1 MSGEA
6 MSTRS
11 ERGVELGTKAAS
23 EFEMAKTGTR
33 IAGLV
38 RWGLLL
44 GFALAVSLLAQT
56 TTPSTTSIM
65 DTVYRADGT
74 PASGTLLVSWP
85 AFTTAANVAVAAGSN
100 SIAIGANGGISLS
113 LVANAGALPG
123 GSYYTAVYHLSD
135 GTVNKEYWVVPVA
148 ASTRLSEIRSQLV
161 PATVAIQAVS
171 KQYVDASVSSITGN
185 YLLASGGTMSG
196 PLLLAADPT
205 SAQQAADKHYVD
217 DSVGSLLPL
226 SGGSLTG
233 ALMLAADPVNAL
245 QAATKEYVDASP
257 GNASGALA
265 AAEAA
270 QATANA
276 ALPASKV
283 GAAGGAA
290 PLDSAARVPAGN
302 MPVSFV
308 ANINTEIYA
317 GSAPY
322 GAQCNWNG
330 KTGADDT
337 NALRAAI
344 AAAANTA
351 STQTYQQGTQ
361 VVVVPTGTCKISGE
375 LRIPANITLRGVS
388 LESSILQQTSPTAN
402 AVTVTACSSAPPN
415 NTGPYPGCLGGI
427 RDLAIEG
434 SGSATSGTLIELDTI
449 VGYSLSDVRLFD
461 HGGRGIQ
468 INGDTERM
476 DVRNLSMLNIRWPLI
491 LGMDANE
498 NYFYNTRVMWP
509 GETNA
514 AYCYNVNCVNGVYP
528 SSGPIS
534 PDPHGAIYIHEAD
547 NIGFYGG
554 SIKSLQ
560 FIGGVKVFGG
570 DSISLDHIYF
580 EQGFVDAAVIA
591 GGVAEWTTTTA
602 AMTASSPTAAVQNT
616 SWMPQY
622 YTTPSD
628 VDLSLYHAI
637 AYVII
642 PPDFAWGSTAPSSL
656 GGGITKGT
664 YEMAGIAAFAGDG
677 NLYFSTGG
685 RGWRG
690 TTAVAWPAGAVIEA
704 YAGGGI
710 ATFRV
715 SNSHVNDQDAT
726 SGVGG
731 AGANQ
736 IRNCDNSG
744 VNTCAEI
751 VAGFIPDGRWVQA
764 RGNAGDVNTAPPIS
778 MVLSNLAM
786 FTGPAAGQ
794 GLVAIHSNVTL
805 ALDGISQGV
814 SPGEGNSV
822 PSGASLQNVSGGSL
836 VQLPTYANG
845 HQPVLNLQDSTNHRT
860 VSTIGG
866 FYKQAI
872 AVYDANGHTS
882 VGDQVANEYDL
893 MDLPYWATTAPPTV
907 MTGGSLPAGT
917 YSVRTAYTYATGVG
931 ILSPSTMVAVGSG
944 QQFTVP
950 SPAADAAGLATGWDV
965 WIGPSGNETLQ
976 NSTPLAIGTGFPV
989 SSAPSTNGGNVPLG
1003 CSAFCHPLYRFQFL
1017 GGPNNSGSSAAIGLH
1032 QWNPQSSAWV
1042 TKFSVNGSGN
1052 LSAVGSGSFAAGVNV
1067 AGGASITGGTATDTL
1082 TASGSVSSA
1091 SVAASGGITAAS
1103 VSASGG
1109 VNAAT
1114 MTATGGVTAGSV
1126 SASGAVSATNVN
1138 ATNVSAS
1145 GVSSGVVT
1153 SSQINKVFYADGYP
1167 ATGCTVGSTTYT
1179 TQLDCAVATADA
1191 WITANNAGAKL
1202 MLGSGTYTTCA
1213 GILLPSLNGYFG
1225 TLSIQGASQE
1235 QTIISQ
1241 SCTTTNAVVYHADAI
1256 NGSLGRLLLRD
1267 FRINANQK
1275 APSCMDIFG
1284 VNESKIENINCSG
1297 ANGTDHFMKIG
1308 DTPANGSNGQV
1319 YQTPVSNVYITGNPL
1334 PNFATVTANVVGG
1347 AGTSYTVTNG
1357 GSGYGSNNQVYL
1369 LGYGYSKNPCQVMP
1383 TASVTTVSGVVTAVT
1398 PVTTGSNCSGAI
1410 TVMVS
1415 SLPAAAYG
1423 IVFGNFTDNTL
1434 YDVATGGVGTTAAIQ
1449 VLEGDNVF
1457 YHFHPNGGPIGVSD
1471 YGNAYYGT
1479 ECDSLYEYCFD
1490 VEGGT
1495 GIFGTTFTWNN
1506 ATAYPLSAGY
1516 YISPNAFN
1524 AKIIGSMQC
1533 LTNVPSGYVQ
1543 FWNQYGPVTS
1553 ALPSGVTVMADRACA
1568 GTSQTLFG
1576 EPVYLNATNRASS
1589 TNNYFSQPLYFSDS
1603 FWNNTAPVNDPWQ
1616 MVVGGTTVGSPT
1628 YESLNFYAPVGFYN
1642 TFQPTFKLS
1651 YNTSA
1656 TSALNYNSPGWDLN
1670 ATYWDGTQSQSSD
1683 WIVKQTL
1690 GSGSNPVST
1699 LTFTPTKTGSTALQ
1713 AQVVV
1718 PSLQIVPGTA
1728 TQPACNAANRSL
1740 HWYVQGTPDH
1750 EQVCVQTATA
1760 GTFAWVQV
1768 L

>member
-1 MSGEA
+1 MLKSDGTGNALKSMAGELRA
-6 MSTRS
+6 
-11 ERGVELGTKAAS
+11 GK
-23 EFEMAKTGTR
+23 
-33 IAGLV
+33 IALS
-38 RWGLLL
+38 
-44 GFALAVSLLAQT
+44 ALAAIGMSVMLILAAAGPSSAQA
-56 TTPSTTSIM
+56 TPPGTTSIQ

-74 PASGTLLVSWP
+74 VASGTLIVSWP
-85 AFTTAANVAVAAGSN
+85 SFTTVANAAVAAGTN
-100 SIAIGANGGISLS
+100 TIPIGPNGAVSLS
-113 LVANAGALPG
+113 LAPNAGALPG
-123 GSYYTAVYHLSD
+123 GTYYTAVYHLSD
-135 GTVNKEYWVVPVA
+135 GTVNKEYWVVPVIA
-148 ASTRLSEIRSQLV
+148 AGASTTLSAIRSQLA

-171 KQYVDASVSSITGN
+171 KQYVDAAVSSITGD
-185 YLLASGGTMSG
+185 YLLASGGAMSG
-196 PLLLAADPT
+196 PLLLAGDPT

-217 DSVGSLLPL
+217 DSTGSLLPL
-226 SGGSLTG
+226 AGGSLTG
-233 ALMLAADPVNAL
+233 PLTLAADPVGAL
-245 QAATKEYVDASP
+245 QAATKEYVDAIP
-257 GNASGALA
+257 GNAAAALA
-265 AAEAA
+265 AANAA

-283 GAAGGAA
+283 GVAGGAA
-290 PLDSAARVPAGN
+290 PLDATARVPAAN
-302 MPVSFV
+302 MPTSFS
-308 ANINTEIYA
+308 ANINTEVYA

-330 KTGADDT
+330 SAGADDT

-344 AAAANTA
+344 AAAANA
-351 STQTYQQGTQ
+351 AIGRTYAQGTQ
-361 VVVVPTGTCKISGE
+361 AVVVPTGTCKISGE

-388 LESSILQQTSPTAN
+388 KESSIIQQTSPTAN
-402 AVTVTACSSAPPN
+402 AVTVVTCTNPPPN
-415 NTGPYPGCLGGI
+415 NQPPYPGCLGGI
-427 RDLAIEG
+427 EDLAIEG
-434 SGSATSGTLIELDTI
+434 SGSATSGTLIEINTI
-449 VGYSLSDVRLFD
+449 VGYTLSDVRLFD

-476 DVRNLSMLNIRWPLI
+476 DVRNLYMQNIRWPLI

-509 GETNA
+509 DETDA
-514 AYCYNVNCVNGVYP
+514 AYCYNVNCVNGAYP
-528 SSGPIS
+528 TSGPIV
-534 PDPHGAIYIHEAD
+534 PDPHGAIYIHEAT

-560 FIGGVKVFGG
+560 FIGGVKVFTG
-570 DSISLDHIYF
+570 DSVSLDHIYF
-580 EQGFVDAAVIA
+580 EQGYVDAGLIA
-591 GGVAEWTTTTA
+591 GGVAEWTTTAA
-602 AMTASSPTAAVQNT
+602 AMTASSATVAVQNT

-622 YTTPSD
+622 FTTPSD
-628 VDLSLYHAI
+628 VDLALYHAI
-637 AYVII
+637 PYVII
-642 PPDFAWGSTAPSSL
+642 PPDFAWGSTAPSTL

-664 YEMAGIAAFAGDG
+664 YEIAGIAAFAGDG
-677 NLYFSTGG
+677 NLYFSTGA

-690 TTAVAWPAGAVIEA
+690 TTAVAWPAGAIVEA

-710 ATFRV
+710 QTLRV
-715 SNSHVNDQDAT
+715 SNSHVNDQDAF
-726 SGVGG
+726 SALG
-731 AGANQ
+731 APGANLV
-736 IRNCDNSG
+736 RNCDSSG

-751 VAGFIPDGRWVQA
+751 IAGYIPDGRWVQP
-764 RGNAGDVNTAPPIS
+764 RGSPGDVNTAPPVTL
-778 MVLSNLAM
+778 VLSNLAM
-786 FTGPAAGQ
+786 VTGPAAGQ
-794 GLVAIHSNVTL
+794 GLVAIHSDVNL
-805 ALDGISQGV
+805 ALDGISQGI

-822 PSGASLQNVSGGSL
+822 PFGASLQNVSGGSL
-836 VQLPTYANG
+836 VQVPTYANG
-845 HQPVLNLQDSTNHRT
+845 HQPILNLQDSTNHRT
-860 VSTIGG
+860 VSTTGG

-872 AVYDANGHTS
+872 AVFDANGHTS
-882 VGDQVANEYDL
+882 TGDQIANEYDL
-893 MDLPYWATTAPPTV
+893 MDLPYWATTAAPTV
-907 MTGGSLPAGT
+907 TAGGSLPAGN
-917 YSVRTAYTYATGVG
+917 YSVRVAYTYATGVG
-931 ILSPSTMVAVGSG
+931 ILSPSTMVAVGNG

-950 SPAADAAGLATGWDV
+950 SPPADAAGLATGWNV

-976 NSTPLAIGTGFPV
+976 NSAPLAIGTAFAA
-989 SSAPSTNGGNVPLG
+989 SAAPSTNGGNVPLG

-1017 GGPNNSGSSAAIGLH
+1017 GGPNNLGTSASIGLH
-1032 QWNPQSSAWV
+1032 QWNPQTSSWL

-1052 LSAVGSGSFAAGVNV
+1052 LSTAGSGSFAAGVSV
-1067 AGGASITGGTATDTL
+1067 AGGAAVTGGTTTDTL
-1082 TASGSVSSA
+1082 TASGRVSA
-1091 SVAASGGITAAS
+1091 GS
-1103 VSASGG
+1103 VSAATLSASGSLT
-1109 VNAAT
+1109 AAT
-1114 MTATGGVTAGSV
+1114 VSATGGVTTSML
-1126 SASGAVSATNVN
+1126 SASG
-1138 ATNVSAS
+1138 NVSAS
-1145 GVSSGVVT
+1145 TVSSGVVT

-1167 ATGCTVGSTTYT
+1167 ATGCTVGTTVYT
-1179 TQLDCAVATADA
+1179 TQLDCAMATADA

-1202 MLGSGTYTTCA
+1202 ILGSGTYTTCA

-1241 SCTTTNAVVYHADAI
+1241 TCPIANAVVYHADAV
-1256 NGSLGRLLLRD
+1256 NGSLSRLLLRD
-1267 FRINANQK
+1267 FRINANQN

-1297 ANGTDHFMKIG
+1297 ANGTDHFIKIG

-1347 AGTSYTVTNG
+1347 SVTSYTVVNG

-1383 TASVTTVSGVVTAVT
+1383 TASVTVVSGVVTAVT

-1434 YDVATGGVGTTAAIQ
+1434 YDVATGGVGTTAAIE

-1471 YGNAYYGT
+1471 YGNVYYGT
-1479 ECDSLYEYCFD
+1479 ECDSMYEYCFD

-1553 ALPSGVTVMADRACA
+1553 ALPSGVTVVADRACT

-1576 EPVYLNATNRASS
+1576 EPVYLNATNRATATS
-1589 TNNYFSQPLYFSDS
+1589 NYFSQPLYFSDS

-1628 YESLNFYAPVGFYN
+1628 YESLNFYAPVGFYG
-1642 TFQPTFKLS
+1642 TFQPSFKLS

-1656 TSALNYNSPGWDLN
+1656 TSTLNYNSPGWDLN

-1690 GSGSNPVST
+1690 TSGANPAST
-1699 LTFTPTKTGSTALQ
+1699 LAFTPTKTGATALQ

-1760 GTFAWVQV
+1760 GTYAWIQV
-1768 L
+1768 F